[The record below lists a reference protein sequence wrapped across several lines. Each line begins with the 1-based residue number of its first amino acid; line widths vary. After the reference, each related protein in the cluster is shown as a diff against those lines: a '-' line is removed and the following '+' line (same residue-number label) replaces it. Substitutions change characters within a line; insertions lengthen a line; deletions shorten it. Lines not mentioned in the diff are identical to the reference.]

1 MRKRENIKKT
11 QPDDLKDPYLTA
23 TDYKDMSVCRVCHD
37 IYHNKRWIHD
47 EALYDRLV
55 RNPAG
60 VNFTVCPSCKKIENH
75 YYEGVVELSGD
86 FLFEHKDE
94 ILHLIRN
101 TENRADYINPQEK
114 IENLEIDDAN
124 KLIRLTTTS
133 EDLAQRIGKN
143 IESAYDGNLQLSF
156 SEDDRLVRV
165 YWSR

>member
-11 QPDDLKDPYLTA
+11 RPEDLKDPYLNA
-23 TDYKDMSVCRVCHD
+23 MNYEDMSVCKICRN

-47 EALYDRLV
+47 EALYDSVV
-55 RNPAG
+55 RIPAK
-60 VNFTVCPSCKKIENH
+60 VNFTICPSCKKIETH

-86 FLFEHKDE
+86 FLFKHKDD

-101 TENRADYINPQEK
+101 TENRADYINPQGR

-124 KLIRLTTTS
+124 KVIRLTTTS
-133 EDLAQRIGKN
+133 EDLSQRIGKN
-143 IESAYDGNLQLSF
+143 IKNAYDGNLEISF